1 MINVFRGQAQDDR
14 IRRVLLV
21 RPDGLGDQILC
32 LPAASSLRRKFPGV
46 RISFLSSGTA
56 APLFDHH
63 PDIDDVLIL
72 QGQERFKE
80 LVALFRQGFDAAVF
94 FKPYRQLIMAAFVA
108 RVRVR
113 VATGYRWYSI
123 FVNRRVFEHRHDFSK
138 HESQYN
144 LNLLKGFGF
153 DPGPVVP
160 PTLVVTEQ
168 EREAAK
174 AIVSEVPH
182 PKVIIHPGGRS
193 TRRWRSESYWHLGLQ
208 LAAQGFGVVL
218 TGSAA
223 EGKSFLEDVGQPQSM
238 PKGLLNLMGRLTL
251 RELMGVIAASQA
263 VVSGSTGPAHIA
275 AALEVPMVSIYDP
288 RRLSE
293 PTRWRPLG
301 TGVVLKPDV
310 PSCPRCIEEACPY
323 WDCLDRITVE
333 NVGARV
339 AQVIERAEPLKIIHV

>member
-1 MINVFRGQAQDDR
+1 M
-14 IRRVLLV
+14 
-21 RPDGLGDQILC
+21 
-32 LPAASSLRRKFPGV
+32 
-46 RISFLSSGTA
+46 
-56 APLFDHH
+56 
-63 PDIDDVLIL
+63 
-72 QGQERFKE
+72 
-80 LVALFRQGFDAAVF
+80 
-94 FKPYRQLIMAAFVA
+94 
-108 RVRVR
+108 
-113 VATGYRWYSI
+113 
-123 FVNRRVFEHRHDFSK
+123 
-138 HESQYN
+138 
-144 LNLLKGFGF
+144 
-153 DPGPVVP
+153 
-160 PTLVVTEQ
+160 
-168 EREAAK
+168 
-174 AIVSEVPH
+174 SEVPH

-193 TRRWRSESYWHLGLQ
+193 TRRWRSESYWHLAVQ

-310 PSCPRCIEEACPY
+310 PSCPRCIEDACPY